1 MWCGRVSLFFLFK
14 QKTADDM
21 RISDWSSDVCSSDL
35 FCRSLYE
42 YWLGLPKPRGS
53 LLPLK
58 SALDPTAI
66 PRLLSRVVLHD
77 LRHPGRSILRLVG
90 TGMAEQYGF
99 DPTGRDYLDLVAPD
113 RKSTRLN
120 SSH

>member
-1 MWCGRVSLFFLFK
+1 MVGFRGP
-14 QKTADDM
+14 
-21 RISDWSSDVCSSDL
+21 

-66 PRLLSRVVLHD
+66 PRLLPRIVLHD
-77 LRHPGRSILRLVG
+77 LRQPGRSLLRLVG

-99 DPTGRDYLDLVAPD
+99 VPTGRDSLDLVAPEPD
-113 RKSTRLN
+113 RKRVVVGNVVSVGFGLCGVRIL
-120 SSH
+120 